1 MPPVLHRVRKTLV
14 AEHRLLAG
22 FLVALALAVGF
33 GSLAGE
39 MTEGETGALDKTI
52 ELAFRHPH
60 DLATP
65 IGPVFLKTAMIDIT
79 ALGSETILALV
90 TIAAVAFL
98 LLRRRRRQAAFV
110 AAAIAGGAVL
120 SGILKS
126 QFARARPDI
135 VPHLVTVN
143 SHSFPSGHAMN
154 SAIVYLTIA
163 VLIARSYR
171 DRSSR
176 TFIVGSAL
184 VATFTI
190 GLSRVYLGVHWPSD
204 VAAGWLVG
212 GAWALGMGVLATA
225 LQKRHKIEQPS
236 EATGT
241 PEPDETSR

>member
-90 TIAAVAFL
+90 
-98 LLRRRRRQAAFV
+98 
-110 AAAIAGGAVL
+110 
-120 SGILKS
+120 
-126 QFARARPDI
+126 
-135 VPHLVTVN
+135 
-143 SHSFPSGHAMN
+143 
-154 SAIVYLTIA
+154 
-163 VLIARSYR
+163 
-171 DRSSR
+171 
-176 TFIVGSAL
+176 
-184 VATFTI
+184 
-190 GLSRVYLGVHWPSD
+190 
-204 VAAGWLVG
+204 
-212 GAWALGMGVLATA
+212 
-225 LQKRHKIEQPS
+225 
-236 EATGT
+236 
-241 PEPDETSR
+241 